1 MIKLLILI
9 IAGILS
15 FGICFIFFGLCVII
29 YSSGDYEVIVYALI
43 ILLIWLF
50 FMKFFFN
57 LLDTGKNYKKPLF
70 ICLFICLS
78 FGIYTYF
85 LEKDLHV
92 KQVNTRINLDKF
104 APFID
109 FNNPNLMHINEL
121 DLKEKITLHNPN
133 LASIKSDFKFENN
146 PPLIDGATALYPIYA
161 AFVESIYPSD
171 LKYYPCHAEDSLAK
185 CSTTNGAYENLIN
198 QKVDIIFVA
207 GASNEQLN
215 LAKDKNVTMEF
226 LEIGK
231 EAFVFFVNSKNSLD
245 NLSVDEVVKIYSGKI
260 TNYKEVGG
268 KNATIL
274 AFQRDKN
281 SGSQTMLEKIM
292 AGKKLMQAPSTNV
305 VGDMVGIVKSVG
317 TYKNYKNALGFSFL
331 YFTKEMVK
339 NSDIKLLKING
350 VYPNSQSILNETYP
364 FVGKFYA
371 VTLKENKKESV
382 KEFLE
387 WLKSSEA
394 KLMIQKTGYTPL

>member
-15 FGICFIFFGLCVII
+15 FGICFIFFGLYIFV
-29 YSSGDYEVIVYALI
+29 YSSGDYEGIVYALI

-85 LEKDLHV
+85 LEKDLHI

-109 FNNPNLMHINEL
+109 FNDPNLEL
-121 DLKEKITLHNPN
+121 DLKDKIALHNPN
-133 LASIKSDFKFENN
+133 LASIKSDFKFKDN

-161 AFVESIYPSD
+161 AFVESIYPPS
-171 LKYYPCHAEDSLAK
+171 LKYYPCYTENSIAK

-207 GASNEQLN
+207 GASKEQLN

-245 NLSVDEVVKIYSGKI
+245 NLSVDEVVKIYSEKI

-268 KNATIL
+268 KNAKIL

-292 AGKKLMQAPSTNV
+292 AGKELMQAPATNV
-305 VGDMVGIVKSVG
+305 VGDMAGIVKSVG

-350 VYPNSQSILNETYP
+350 IYPNSQSILNETYP

-394 KLMIQKTGYTPL
+394 KLIIQKTGYTPL

>member
-15 FGICFIFFGLCVII
+15 FGICFIFFGLCIII
-29 YSSGDYEVIVYALI
+29 YSSGDHEVIVYALI

-85 LEKDLHV
+85 LEKDLHI

-109 FNNPNLMHINEL
+109 FNDPNLEL
-121 DLKEKITLHNPN
+121 YLKDKITLHNPN
-133 LASIKSDFKFENN
+133 LASIKSDFKFKDN

-161 AFVESIYPSD
+161 AFVESIYPPS
-171 LKYYPCHAEDSLAK
+171 LKYYPCYTEDSIAK

-268 KNATIL
+268 KNAKIL

-292 AGKKLMQAPSTNV
+292 AGKELMQAPATNV

-331 YFTKEMVK
+331 YFTKEMIK

-350 VYPNSQSILNETYP
+350 IYPNSQSILNEIYP
-364 FVGKFYA
+364 FVSKFYA

-394 KLMIQKTGYTPL
+394 KLIIQKTGYTPL

>member
-15 FGICFIFFGLCVII
+15 FGICFIFFGLYIFV
-29 YSSGDYEVIVYALI
+29 YSSGDYEGIVYALI

-85 LEKDLHV
+85 LEKDLHI

-109 FNNPNLMHINEL
+109 FNDPNLEL
-121 DLKEKITLHNPN
+121 DLKDKIALHNPN
-133 LASIKSDFKFENN
+133 LASIKSDFKFKDN

-161 AFVESIYPSD
+161 AFVESIYPPS
-171 LKYYPCHAEDSLAK
+171 LKYYPCYTENSIAK

-207 GASNEQLN
+207 GASKEQLN

-245 NLSVDEVVKIYSGKI
+245 DLSVDEVVKIYSEKI

-268 KNATIL
+268 KNAKIL

-292 AGKKLMQAPSTNV
+292 AGKELMQAPATNV
-305 VGDMVGIVKSVG
+305 VGDMAGIVKSVG

-350 VYPNSQSILNETYP
+350 IYPNSQSILNETYP

-394 KLMIQKTGYTPL
+394 KLIIQKTGYTPL

>member
-15 FGICFIFFGLCVII
+15 FGICFIVFGLYIFA
-29 YSSGDYEVIVYALI
+29 YSSGGYESIIYALI
-43 ILLIWLF
+43 ILFIWLF

-78 FGIYTYF
+78 FGVYTYF
-85 LEKDLHV
+85 LQKDLRI

-104 APFID
+104 APFTD
-109 FNNPNLMHINEL
+109 FNNQNLMHLNESS
-121 DLKEKITLHNPN
+121 LKEKITLHNPN
-133 LASIKSDFKFENN
+133 LASIKSDFKFKDN

-161 AFVESIYPSD
+161 AFVESIYPPS
-171 LKYYPCHAEDSLAK
+171 LKYYPYYAEDSIAK
-185 CSTTNGAYENLIN
+185 CSTTPMAYENLIN

-260 TNYKEVGG
+260 KNYKEVGG
-268 KNATIL
+268 KNAKIL

-292 AGKKLMQAPSTNV
+292 AGKELMKAPATNV

-339 NSDIKLLKING
+339 SSDIKLLKING

-394 KLMIQKTGYTPL
+394 KLIIQKTGYTPL

>member
-15 FGICFIFFGLCVII
+15 FGICFIFFGLYIFV
-29 YSSGDYEVIVYALI
+29 YSSGDYEGIVYALI

-70 ICLFICLS
+70 ICLLISLS
-78 FGIYTYF
+78 FGVYTYF

-92 KQVNTRINLDKF
+92 KQVNTGINLGKF

-109 FNNPNLMHINEL
+109 INNPNLGL
-121 DLKEKITLHNPN
+121 DLKDKIASHNPN
-133 LASIKSDFKFENN
+133 LASIKSDFKFKDN

-161 AFVESIYPSD
+161 AFVESIYPSN
-171 LKYYPCHAEDSLAK
+171 LKYYPCRDEDSVAK

-268 KNATIL
+268 KNAKIL

-292 AGKKLMQAPSTNV
+292 AGKELMQAPATNV
-305 VGDMVGIVKSVG
+305 VGDMAGIVKSVG

-350 VYPNSQSILNETYP
+350 VYPNSQSILSETYP

-394 KLMIQKTGYTPL
+394 KLIIQKTGYTPL

>member
-15 FGICFIFFGLCVII
+15 FGICFIFFGLYIFA
-29 YSSGDYEVIVYALI
+29 YSSGDYEGIVYALI

-70 ICLFICLS
+70 ICLLISLS
-78 FGIYTYF
+78 FGVYTYF

-92 KQVNTRINLDKF
+92 KQVNASINLGKF

-109 FNNPNLMHINEL
+109 INNPNLMHLSESN
-121 DLKEKITLHNPN
+121 LKDKITLHNPN
-133 LASIKSDFKFENN
+133 LASIKSDFKFKDN

-161 AFVESIYPSD
+161 AFVESIYPSS
-171 LKYYPCHAEDSLAK
+171 LKYYPCHAEDSVAK
-185 CSTTNGAYENLIN
+185 CSTTTGAYENLIN

-268 KNATIL
+268 KNAKIL

-292 AGKKLMQAPSTNV
+292 AGKELMQAPATNV

-394 KLMIQKTGYTPL
+394 KLIIQKTGYTPL

>member
-15 FGICFIFFGLCVII
+15 FGICFIFFGLYIFV
-29 YSSGDYEVIVYALI
+29 YSSGDYEGIVYALI

-85 LEKDLHV
+85 LEKDLHIE
-92 KQVNTRINLDKF
+92 QVNTRINLDKF

-109 FNNPNLMHINEL
+109 FNDPNLEL
-121 DLKEKITLHNPN
+121 DLKDKIALHNPN
-133 LASIKSDFKFENN
+133 LASIKSDFKFKDN

-161 AFVESIYPSD
+161 AFVESIYPPS
-171 LKYYPCHAEDSLAK
+171 LKYYPCYTENSIAK

-207 GASNEQLN
+207 GASKEQLN

-226 LEIGK
+226 KEIGK

-245 NLSVDEVVKIYSGKI
+245 DLSVDEVVKIYSEKI

-268 KNATIL
+268 KNAKIL

-292 AGKKLMQAPSTNV
+292 AGKELMQAPATNV
-305 VGDMVGIVKSVG
+305 VGDMAGIVKSVG

-350 VYPNSQSILNETYP
+350 IYPNSQSILNETYP

-394 KLMIQKTGYTPL
+394 KLIIQKTGYTPL

>member
-15 FGICFIFFGLCVII
+15 FGICFIFFGLYIII
-29 YSSGDYEVIVYALI
+29 YSSGGYEGIVYALI

-70 ICLFICLS
+70 ICLLISLS
-78 FGIYTYF
+78 FGGYTYF
-85 LEKDLHV
+85 LEKDLHI

-109 FNNPNLMHINEL
+109 FNDPNLEL
-121 DLKEKITLHNPN
+121 DLKDKIALHNPN
-133 LASIKSDFKFENN
+133 LASIKSDFKFKDN

-161 AFVESIYPSD
+161 AFVESIYPPS
-171 LKYYPCHAEDSLAK
+171 LKYYPCYTENSIAK

-207 GASNEQLN
+207 GASKEQLN

-245 NLSVDEVVKIYSGKI
+245 DLSVDEVVKIYSEKI

-268 KNATIL
+268 KNAKIL

-292 AGKKLMQAPSTNV
+292 AGKELMQAPATNV
-305 VGDMVGIVKSVG
+305 VGDMAGIVKSVG

-331 YFTKEMVK
+331 YFTKEMVR

-350 VYPNSQSILNETYP
+350 IYPNSQSILNETYP

-394 KLMIQKTGYTPL
+394 KLIIQKTGYTPL

>member
-15 FGICFIFFGLCVII
+15 FGICFIFFGLYIFV
-29 YSSGDYEVIVYALI
+29 YSSGDYEGIVYALI

-57 LLDTGKNYKKPLF
+57 LLDTGKNYKKSLF
-70 ICLFICLS
+70 ICLLISLS
-78 FGIYTYF
+78 FGVYTYF

-109 FNNPNLMHINEL
+109 INNPNLMHLSESS
-121 DLKEKITLHNPN
+121 LKDKITLHNPN
-133 LASIKSDFKFENN
+133 LASIKSDFKFKDN

-161 AFVESIYPSD
+161 AFVESIYPPS
-171 LKYYPCHAEDSLAK
+171 LKYYPCYAEDSIAQ
-185 CSTTNGAYENLIN
+185 CSTTTGAYENLIN

-207 GASNEQLN
+207 GASKEELN

-292 AGKKLMQAPSTNV
+292 AGKELMQAPATNV

-331 YFTKEMVK
+331 YFTKEMIK

-350 VYPNSQSILNETYP
+350 IYPNSQSILNETYP

-382 KEFLE
+382 KKFLE

-394 KLMIQKTGYTPL
+394 KHIIQKTGYTPL

>member
-15 FGICFIFFGLCVII
+15 FGICFIFFGLCIII
-29 YSSGDYEVIVYALI
+29 YSSSDHEVIVYALI

-85 LEKDLHV
+85 LEKDLHI
-92 KQVNTRINLDKF
+92 KQVNTRISLDKF

-109 FNNPNLMHINEL
+109 FNDPNLDL
-121 DLKEKITLHNPN
+121 DLKDKITSHNPN
-133 LASIKSDFKFENN
+133 LASIKSDFKFKDNQ
-146 PPLIDGATALYPIYA
+146 PLIDGATALYPIYA
-161 AFVESIYPSD
+161 AFVESIYPPS
-171 LKYYPCHAEDSLAK
+171 LKYYPCYTEDSIAK

-207 GASNEQLN
+207 GASKEQLN

-231 EAFVFFVNSKNSLD
+231 EAFVFFVNSQNSLD
-245 NLSVDEVVKIYSGKI
+245 DLSVDEVVKIYSGKI

-268 KNATIL
+268 KNAKIL

-292 AGKKLMQAPSTNV
+292 AGKELMQSPATNV

-350 VYPNSQSILNETYP
+350 IYPNSQSILNETYP

-394 KLMIQKTGYTPL
+394 KLIIQKTGYTPL

>member
-1 MIKLLILI
+1 
-9 IAGILS
+9 
-15 FGICFIFFGLCVII
+15 
-29 YSSGDYEVIVYALI
+29 
-43 ILLIWLF
+43 
-50 FMKFFFN
+50 
-57 LLDTGKNYKKPLF
+57 
-70 ICLFICLS
+70 
-78 FGIYTYF
+78 
-85 LEKDLHV
+85 
-92 KQVNTRINLDKF
+92 
-104 APFID
+104 
-109 FNNPNLMHINEL
+109 MHINEL

-133 LASIKSDFKFENN
+133 LASVKSDFKFENN

-171 LKYYPCHAEDSLAK
+171 LKYYPCHAEDSVAK
-185 CSTTNGAYENLIN
+185 CSTTTGAYENLVN

-292 AGKKLMQAPSTNV
+292 AGKKLMQAPATNV

-350 VYPNSQSILNETYP
+350 IYPNSQSILNETYP

-394 KLMIQKTGYTPL
+394 KLMIQKTGYTSL